1 MKKPFYKLKRFYI
14 PCIILIIIL
23 AVLAKLLYSPLYT
36 IYWET
41 NHRFE
46 KVQEFK
52 NFEKMTLNPSPK
64 DMIKIVDDYQPKLE
78 DFKDLNAKMQKAIF
92 DFKVAKFF
100 GFEDRYFG
108 VILVAYSDIFIISTN
123 KEHTYFNY
131 LNFISDLNSN
141 EKQKYLNL
149 RASTKD
155 LEKQIFEEKL
165 KFIKHYEEFYDYLDS
180 IGYLNKGSWYKGMA
194 NIYKITIYYFIYDV
208 PKNLK
213 KFYPLE
219 DKKLAL
225 EKMKISYKVFNN
237 LDLNSTSEIPS
248 IANDDWKNAFKDFS
262 NASYNWINKI
272 QKALDECK

>member
-14 PCIILIIIL
+14 PCIVIIIAL

-46 KVQEFK
+46 KVQEFRI
-52 NFEKMTLNPSPK
+52 FEKMTLNPSPK

-78 DFKDLNAKMQKAIF
+78 DFKDLNIKMQKAIF
-92 DFKVAKFF
+92 DFKVAKLF

-180 IGYLNKGSWYKGMA
+180 IGYLDKGSWYKGMA

>member
-1 MKKPFYKLKRFYI
+1 M
-14 PCIILIIIL
+14 
-23 AVLAKLLYSPLYT
+23 LAKLLYSPLYT
-36 IYWET
+36 IYWGMYHHPKAQL
-41 NHRFE
+41 N
-46 KVQEFK
+46 FK

-78 DFKDLNAKMQKAIF
+78 DFKDLNTKMQKAIF

-180 IGYLNKGSWYKGMA
+180 IGYLDKGAWYKA
-194 NIYKITIYYFIYDV
+194 
-208 PKNLK
+208 
-213 KFYPLE
+213 
-219 DKKLAL
+219 
-225 EKMKISYKVFNN
+225 
-237 LDLNSTSEIPS
+237 
-248 IANDDWKNAFKDFS
+248 
-262 NASYNWINKI
+262 
-272 QKALDECK
+272 

>member
-36 IYWET
+36 IYWGMYHFPKKE
-41 NHRFE
+41 
-46 KVQEFK
+46 QEFRI
-52 NFEKMTLNPSPK
+52 FEKMTLNPSPK

-78 DFKDLNAKMQKAIF
+78 DFRDLNTKMQKAIF

-100 GFEDRYFG
+100 GFEDRYFE
-108 VILVAYSDIFIISTN
+108 VSLKSYISLFIFLHG

-180 IGYLNKGSWYKGMA
+180 IGYLNKGSWYKTMA
-194 NIYKITIYYFIYDV
+194 IYPKITIRGLLLFHNNQLCSSKDTNFIFQ
-208 PKNLK
+208 N
-213 KFYPLE
+213 
-219 DKKLAL
+219 
-225 EKMKISYKVFNN
+225 MKENYNIFNN
-237 LDLNSTSEIPS
+237 LDPNSSKLLDKTLGKEWKDYRKNVS
-248 IANDDWKNAFKDFS
+248 IFIEDT
-262 NASYNWINKI
+262 INKI